1 MKQMVTVKFKDG
13 NKIVAEAKAD
23 HFGLLD
29 LGNEITL
36 SSVHGSLYRR
46 KGNVICGEDITDKVD
61 TIEISMKY

>member
-1 MKQMVTVKFKDG
+1 MKQTVTVKFKDG
-13 NKIVAEAKAD
+13 NKIVAEAKTD